1 MTDAPYDV
9 ASYGI
14 WKSGQFPFEIMYS
27 HSVRLSNSVVTG
39 CKSKVVRFFR
49 VQISDR
55 FRRTRTLCFIIPLSQ
70 HGLWTAHKT
79 SPSHQS
85 LHHLLISLEPV
96 LKVATAAGYA
106 TVYIT
111 TEIFIWVWSRDR
123 FRTPRSCGCG
133 EGTSGEFWVQGDFG
147 CHAKSMENTAL
158 LFVWI
163 ATSTRLVLSQRHN
176 MIPKLQSILYISK
189 LDSFRKLESFICKN
203 RFK

>member
-1 MTDAPYDV
+1 MTDAPYDF

-14 WKSGQFPFEIMYS
+14 WNSGQFPFEIMYS
-27 HSVRLSNSVVTG
+27 HSVCLSNSVVTG

-111 TEIFIWVWSRDR
+111 TVISSE
-123 FRTPRSCGCG
+123 CGHVTVFERRARAVVARAPPG
-133 EGTSGEFWVQGDFG
+133 SFG
-147 CHAKSMENTAL
+147 SKAISAAMQSQWENTAL

-163 ATSTRLVLSQRHN
+163 ATSTRLVLFQRHN